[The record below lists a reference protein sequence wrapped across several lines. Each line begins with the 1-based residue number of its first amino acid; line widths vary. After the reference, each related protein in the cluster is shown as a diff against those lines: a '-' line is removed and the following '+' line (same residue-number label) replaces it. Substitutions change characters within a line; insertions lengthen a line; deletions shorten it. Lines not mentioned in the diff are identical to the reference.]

1 MVGFEARLEIK
12 HDEIFEND
20 QAVHDVI
27 QSAVLQEK
35 C

>member
-1 MVGFEARLEIK
+1 VGFEVRLEIK
-12 HDEIFEND
+12 RDEIFEND
-20 QAVHDVI
+20 QAVYDVI